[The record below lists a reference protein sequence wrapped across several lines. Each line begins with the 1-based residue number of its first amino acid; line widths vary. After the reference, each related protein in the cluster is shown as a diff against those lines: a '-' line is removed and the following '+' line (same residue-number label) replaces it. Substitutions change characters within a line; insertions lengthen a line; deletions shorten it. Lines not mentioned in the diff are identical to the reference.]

1 MSLTA
6 AIAHAALAVSAGSVD
21 VQAEL
26 DAMRADLAG
35 IRAAQGERWL
45 TERRAGEIRALVA
58 DALADSS
65 ARTSWNASGDRIGW
79 DDGFVLRSSDDSFLV
94 RINMLGQGRFVLNNN
109 TQPTG
114 SQPPAA
120 VPDSGTNRNDQ
131 NTWGFE
137 VRRAQL
143 FFSGHVTDPSVEYM
157 FGMAQD
163 SQTDPYFL
171 QQRGVGLIYAYVRK
185 RFGDS
190 LSVTVGR
197 QNAPFTSESTLF
209 NAGFTQ
215 MGEYSIFEYRAGL
228 GQQTG
233 ACLEWRDDAVRWQGG
248 WFDDV
253 VPIPGNLA
261 QWNSLF
267 NAGVAVSSRLEWKP
281 AGTWA
286 QFAKESSFRGEDLGI
301 ALGGGVSWATGRS
314 INSLIGID
322 ASQFA
327 ATADARASFGGAN
340 AIAQLYWNDDGQDGT
355 DQWGMNLQ
363 GGAFLADD
371 VEAFAALSWFRV
383 ADPQWFVQAGGNLY
397 LHGNALKLTAMAIV
411 PLGGSFAD
419 ASTYSLAGT
428 GVSDVANNF
437 SFVAQLQVM
446 F

>member
-1 MSLTA
+1 MSLEAT
-6 AIAHAALAVSAGSVD
+6 IIQAALAAAVGEAD

-26 DAMRADLAG
+26 DAMRADLAA
-35 IRAAQGERWL
+35 IRAAQGEEWL
-45 TERRAGEIRALVA
+45 SERRAGEIRALVA
-58 DALADSS
+58 DVLADAS
-65 ARTSWNASGDRIGW
+65 ARTSWGGSGERAGW
-79 DDGFVLRSSDDSFLV
+79 DDGFVLRSADDAFLV
-94 RINMLGQGRFVLNNN
+94 RINMLGQGRFSYSNN

-131 NTWGFE
+131 NVWGFD

-143 FFSGHVTDPSVEYM
+143 FFSGHVADPSVEYM

-163 SQTDPYFL
+163 SQTDPYYL
-171 QQRGVGLIYAYVRK
+171 QQRGVGLVYAYVRK

-197 QNAPFTSESTLF
+197 QNAPFTVESTLF
-209 NAGFTQ
+209 NAGLTQ

-248 WFDDV
+248 WFDDL

-261 QWNSLF
+261 QWSSLF
-267 NAGVAVSSRLEWKP
+267 NAGVAVCSRLEWKP
-281 AGTWA
+281 AGTWS
-286 QFAKESSFRGEDLGI
+286 QFAKESSFRGEDLGLV
-301 ALGGGVSWATGRS
+301 LGGGVSWATGRN
-314 INSLIGID
+314 INSLIGVD

-363 GGAFLADD
+363 GGVFLADD
-371 VEAFAALSWFRV
+371 VEAFAALSWFRI

-428 GVSDVANNF
+428 GVSDVAENF
-437 SFVAQLQVM
+437 SFLVQLQVM

>member
-6 AIAHAALAVSAGSVD
+6 AIARAALAASAGSVD

-79 DDGFVLRSSDDSFLV
+79 DDGFVLRSWDDSFLV

>member
-1 MSLTA
+1 MLLLS
-6 AIAHAALAVSAGSVD
+6 AIAGASLALQGGAAD

-26 DAMRADLAG
+26 DAMRADLAA
-35 IRAAQGERWL
+35 IRAAQGEEWL
-45 TERRAGEIRALVA
+45 SERRADEVRALVA
-58 DALADSS
+58 DVLSDASS
-65 ARTSWNASGDRIGW
+65 RTAWSASGDRMGW
-79 DDGFVLRSSDDSFLV
+79 DDGFVLRSADDAFLV
-94 RINMLGQGRFVLNNN
+94 RINMLGQGRFSFSNN

-131 NTWGFE
+131 NVWGFE

-143 FFSGHVTDPSVEYM
+143 YFSGHVTDPSVEYM

-163 SQTDPYFL
+163 SQTDPYYL
-171 QQRGVGLIYAYVRK
+171 QQRGVGLVYAYVRK
-185 RFGDS
+185 RFGES

-197 QNAPFTSESTLF
+197 QNAPFTLESTLF
-209 NAGFTQ
+209 NAGLTQ
-215 MGEYSIFEYRAGL
+215 MGEYSIFEYRTGL

-267 NAGVAVSSRLEWKP
+267 NAGVAVCSRLEWKP

-286 QFAKESSFRGEDLGI
+286 QFSKESSFRGEELGI
-301 ALGGGVSWATGRS
+301 VLGGGVSWATGRN
-314 INSLIGID
+314 INSLIGVD
-322 ASQFA
+322 VSQFA

-419 ASTYSLAGT
+419 ANTFSLAGT
-428 GVSDVANNF
+428 GVSDVAENF
-437 SFVAQLQVM
+437 SFLVQLQVM

>member
-6 AIAHAALAVSAGSVD
+6 AIARAALAASAGSVD

-157 FGMAQD
+157 FGLAQD

-171 QQRGVGLIYAYVRK
+171 QEGGVGLIYAYVRK

-197 QNAPFTSESTLF
+197 QNAPFTAESTLF

-301 ALGGGVSWATGRS
+301 ALGGGVSWATGRN

-327 ATADARASFGGAN
+327 ATADARALFGGAN

-371 VEAFAALSWFRV
+371 VEAFAALSWFRA

-428 GVSDVANNF
+428 GVSDVADNF